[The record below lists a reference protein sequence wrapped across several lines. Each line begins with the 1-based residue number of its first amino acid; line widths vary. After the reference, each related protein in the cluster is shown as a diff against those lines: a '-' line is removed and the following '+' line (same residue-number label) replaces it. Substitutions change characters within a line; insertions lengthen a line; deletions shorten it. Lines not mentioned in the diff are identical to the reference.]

1 MRFRF
6 WPRDAI
12 AWRFGVTIVA
22 SMAGAAG
29 LIGLF
34 FVFGGV
40 WARPPVEEAARL
52 EGLKVTAQMIAVSPP
67 EMRLAL
73 AEAART
79 QIYRVDWH
87 PAGSPVSAW
96 LATAVPS
103 RRSVEWSEKIRELTD
118 ALRLDTKAFVHG
130 DASIFAPDFPLDAVP
145 HARYFTVDLGDG
157 SWLVFSNLQRNWGL
171 SYSKRL
177 GIWAILALA
186 SFVVVSAIATRQLSR
201 PIRDFAIAVRR
212 AGMLPRTAPIA
223 EEGPKE
229 LREVIAAFNDMQ
241 AQIHEFV
248 TYRTSMLAAISHDL
262 RTPLTRIRLRGEF
275 ISDKTQQAK
284 LFQDA
289 DEMRAMIDGA
299 LAFFRGDADEE
310 GARAF
315 DLADAL
321 QSIAEGYADQGIE
334 IGYAGPDH
342 LTYFGRPIALKRA
355 LTNLIENAV
364 KYGTPPE
371 VALLQDSGGVVVVVR
386 DRGPGIPAEALD
398 RVFKPFYRLDPS
410 RNRATGGVGL
420 GLTAAQAVI
429 RGHGGEIAIRNREDG
444 GLEATVRLPSAP

>member
-1 MRFRF
+1 MKFRF
-6 WPRDAI
+6 WPRDTI

-40 WARPPVEEAARL
+40 WARPPVEETARL
-52 EGLKVTAQMIAVSPP
+52 EGLKVTVQMIAASPP
-67 EMRLAL
+67 GMRPAL

-87 PAGSPVSAW
+87 PVGSPVSDW
-96 LATAVPS
+96 LAAAVPS
-103 RRSVEWSEKIRELTD
+103 RQSLEWSEKIRELMD
-118 ALRLDTKAFVHG
+118 ALHLNAKAFVSG
-130 DASIFAPDFPLDAVP
+130 DESILDPDFPLDTAP

-157 SWLVFSNLQRNWGL
+157 SWLVFSNLKRNWGL

-177 GIWAILALA
+177 GIWAILAVA
-186 SFVVVSAIATRQLSR
+186 SFVVVSAIATRQLSL
-201 PIRDFAIAVRR
+201 PIRHFAIAVRR
-212 AGMLPRTAPIA
+212 AGMLPTTSPIA
-223 EEGPKE
+223 EDGPKE

-241 AQIHEFV
+241 AQILEFV

-275 ISDKTQQAK
+275 IPDKTQQAK

-310 GARAF
+310 DARAF

-334 IGYAGPDH
+334 IGYAGPDR

-355 LTNLIENAV
+355 LTNLVENAV

-371 VALLQDSGGVVVVVR
+371 VALLQEPGGIVVVVR
-386 DRGPGIPAEALD
+386 DHGPGIPVEALES
-398 RVFKPFYRLDPS
+398 VFKAFYRLDSS

-429 RGHGGEIAIRNREDG
+429 RGHGGEIVIRNAEDG
-444 GLEATVRLPSAP
+444 GLEAIVTLPSTS